1 MHLIGVINSWEVEE
15 LIKFRSLLSAASLAF
30 SEMFVMSLQVSKQHC
45 LLLKI
50 KFYVSSYTTFIIF

>member
-15 LIKFRSLLSAASLAF
+15 LIKVRSLLSAASLAF

-50 KFYVSSYTTFIIF
+50 KFYVSS